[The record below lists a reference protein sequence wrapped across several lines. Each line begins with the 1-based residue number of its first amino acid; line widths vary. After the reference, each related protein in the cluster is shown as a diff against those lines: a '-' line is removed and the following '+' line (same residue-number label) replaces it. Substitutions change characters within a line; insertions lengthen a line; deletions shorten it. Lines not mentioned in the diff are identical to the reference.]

1 MAKQRDIG
9 SEIDAILESLGKK
22 SKPGE
27 DTSMLVIEAAMKV
40 EELAKNYYATLAGSM
55 KNKAGKAVMESLA
68 GEELNHLRALDAQKA
83 MLKKG
88 EDWLFKERIAPV
100 QAVCPALPSGQV
112 KSGRGI
118 FARILKKRAT
128 DADALK
134 LAMMV
139 KMRTIKFY
147 CAASWRIRDA
157 GGRKMLAHLV
167 DLEEK
172 HLRELEAQYGWLE
185 QTGFWYD
192 PEMASD

>member
-22 SKPGE
+22 SRPGE
-27 DTSMLVIEAAMKV
+27 DTSMPVLEAAIKV
-40 EELAKNYYATLAGSM
+40 EEFAKNYYAALAGSM
-55 KNKAGKAVMESLA
+55 KDKAGKAVMESLA
-68 GEELNHLRALDAQKA
+68 KEGLMHLKALDAQKS

-88 EDWLFKERIAPV
+88 GDWLYKERVAPV
-100 QAVCPALPSGQV
+100 KAVCPAVPGDV
-112 KSGRGI
+112 KSSKGI
-118 FARILKKRAT
+118 FARLLKKKAT

-134 LAMMV
+134 LAMAI

-147 CAASWRIRDA
+147 CAASWKIRDA
-157 GGRKMLAHLV
+157 GGKKMLAHLV

-172 HLRELEAQYGWLE
+172 HLRGLEAQYAWLE

-192 PEMASD
+192 PGMASD